1 MLFLH
6 LHLVLLGQGVPKC
19 SSITFVIQWNN
30 MVRRCIICAFWL
42 LLYKLYSHVTLEE
55 RQNIFA
61 SKQQLL
67 SFPLLDRGIRQ
78 WQCSSQTNY
87 CIRKINK
94 SHIVIFIIHLQPASQ
109 SDFHDWSP
117 IIFQINFL
125 FYSIF
130 TSLWKAKVSLWSCNS
145 AIQM

>member
-1 MLFLH
+1 MIRGNKSNPLNT
-6 LHLVLLGQGVPKC
+6 LVLAWLQKC
-19 SSITFVIQWNN
+19 TPDYLKLSEVSTIRTFSNRKWTGFVLDS
-30 MVRRCIICAFWL
+30 RLC
-42 LLYKLYSHVTLEE
+42 HVTLEE

-78 WQCSSQTNY
+78 RQCSSQTNY

-94 SHIVIFIIHLQPASQ
+94 SHIIIFIIHLQPASQ

-130 TSLWKAKVSLWSCNS
+130 TSL
-145 AIQM
+145 